1 LKKRSIIGLLIL
13 LSAIAITSIL
23 LSANKGGDISKVKL
37 ESSESQLYTQEDIKA
52 VMDIVLDYF
61 KREFKGCS
69 LRELWYDEGVS
80 NRDSVGWA
88 EQYEADEAIVLLSNF
103 DVDASGGDGS
113 LNPNTSYRDW
123 QWILVRNKGGKWELK
138 TWGY

>member
-1 LKKRSIIGLLIL
+1 MRRFLVEKRSIIGY
-13 LSAIAITSIL
+13 LSYCLPCNNYIL

-37 ESSESQLYTQEDIKA
+37 NLRSPNYMQEDIKA

-113 LNPNTSYRDW
+113 LN
-123 QWILVRNKGGKWELK
+123 QILAIGTGS
-138 TWGY
+138 GF